1 MDSMSGGMGV
11 GYACLRLGLIGVL
24 IEKDTTG
31 LYDAAV
37 YRLSLA
43 YRFLSDVGLLCEYGQ
58 QPHPPELW
66 EMQGH
71 TWQAQARN
79 LNTVS
84 LLVPTHL
91 CHQACFIMH
100 FKTTQP
106 NTH

>member
-43 YRFLSDVGLLCEYGQ
+43 YRYLSDVDLLCEYGQ
-58 QPHPPELW
+58 QPHPLSFGRCKDTRGKPRR
-66 EMQGH
+66 
-71 TWQAQARN
+71 A
-79 LNTVS
+79 
-84 LLVPTHL
+84 
-91 CHQACFIMH
+91 I
-100 FKTTQP
+100 
-106 NTH
+106 